1 MPAVS
6 TFVPFGTSLETGTN
20 PGQISQNSL
29 RRKELLRKRDGLPAE
44 PRSANIGKEGLEN
57 PLGSSG
63 ALTSFISGESFLHDS
78 RHGELFQ
85 FPGYGLKGVQAPGLV
100 EQASETASKESA
112 GANRDGKRPQVRRDN
127 TVLNIPGSANR
138 DRKTPSPHEDL
149 SVDPSWGLVD
159 AARSPFDESSGIPP
173 WENAQKERWKQFEQN
188 REQIR
193 ELANASMSRSGPN
206 DWQKGSHAGGHAES
220 KKSASPT
227 SLRSNLRDST
237 TASPDSRKSI
247 SWEDQSTTQWSPTSF
262 RRADSGLEDARRAR
276 DAVSFRKEAAMA
288 TSSSGGSGASDRSGN
303 ASSRGHAQTSF
314 GDDDSRANC
323 LSTQAGVGEHGV
335 QPHLNLKYMDRVA
348 ALHQEHHEDAE
359 GPSTPPGFPPVT
371 RSLQEKVCGFS
382 FGGCGVSCSCRIGA
396 GKHYC
401 MLS

>member
-1 MPAVS
+1 VPAVS
-6 TFVPFGTSLETGTN
+6 TFVPFGTTLETGTN

-44 PRSANIGKEGLEN
+44 ASSANIGKEGLEN

-85 FPGYGLKGVQAPGLV
+85 FPGYGLKGVQDPGLV
-100 EQASETASKESA
+100 QLASEAASKESA
-112 GANRDGKRPQVRRDN
+112 GANRDGNRRQVRRDN
-127 TVLNIPGSANR
+127 TFLNIPRSADT
-138 DRKTPSPHEDL
+138 DRKTPSPHQNP
-149 SVDPSWGLVD
+149 SVDPSWGLAD
-159 AARSPFDESSGIPP
+159 AVRSPFDESLGIPP
-173 WENAQKERWKQFEQN
+173 WENAPKERWKQSEQN

-220 KKSASPT
+220 KRSASPT

-237 TASPDSRKSI
+237 TGSPDSRKSI
-247 SWEDQSTTQWSPTSF
+247 SWEDQSTAQWSPTSF

-276 DAVSFRKEAAMA
+276 DAVSFRKEEGMA

-303 ASSRGHAQTSF
+303 AISRGHAQTSS
-314 GDDDSRANC
+314 GDDGSRANR
-323 LSTQAGVGEHGV
+323 LSTKAGVGEQGV
-335 QPHLNLKYMDRVA
+335 QPHLNLKSMDRVV

-371 RSLQEKVCGFS
+371 RSLQEKVCGFR
-382 FGGCGVSCSCRIGA
+382 FGGGGVSCSCQICVGTQ
-396 GKHYC
+396 YC
-401 MLS
+401 IVH